1 MLRSHHLGE
10 LNEELV
16 GKTVTLCVDWVERL
30 REVGG
35 VNFLTF

>member
-16 GKTVTLCVDWVERL
+16 GKTVTLCGWVERL

-35 VNFLTF
+35 VNF